1 MDKTLALQAELR
13 ERIGSKA
20 ASAVRK
26 QGRIPCI
33 VYGHKEEP
41 VAISVNAHD
50 FLEGIHHGHRLVD
63 ITINGTTEKMLV
75 KELQFDHL
83 GRDIVH
89 VDLMRVDVTE
99 MITVDVPV
107 EIKGIAKGT
116 SEGGVVES
124 NTDHLEIEC
133 LAINIPEK
141 ITVIIKDLGVGETIK
156 AGDIKLPEG
165 VKLVSSPEM
174 AVVSC
179 RIVAEAKTTEQLE
192 AEAPA
197 APEVIT
203 EKAPK
208 GEEEAE

>member
-99 MITVDVPV
+99 MITV
-107 EIKGIAKGT
+107 
-116 SEGGVVES
+116 
-124 NTDHLEIEC
+124 
-133 LAINIPEK
+133 
-141 ITVIIKDLGVGETIK
+141 
-156 AGDIKLPEG
+156 
-165 VKLVSSPEM
+165 
-174 AVVSC
+174 
-179 RIVAEAKTTEQLE
+179 
-192 AEAPA
+192 
-197 APEVIT
+197 
-203 EKAPK
+203 
-208 GEEEAE
+208 